1 MPSCH
6 GHNYRFER
14 TDPVVIVFGSCQGY
28 QGVIYSGAFRRP
40 DLNYRHAVFDPE
52 LIAVPHTRTPTKAHA
67 TGELEHRPG
76 SGPSDLRPASG
87 CSGRNSEAR
96 RQAQVV
102 WGMLEVGED
111 PAGVYGSLGQAL
123 ERSSLWPRT
132 AGRGPA
138 HAASPGSG
146 FGRPSQLGRRR
157 LLLCCLGPGFVD
169 VLLLLVMGQTVRKG

>member
-1 MPSCH
+1 MGTGPSSISV
-6 GHNYRFER
+6 R
-14 TDPVVIVFGSCQGY
+14 S
-28 QGVIYSGAFRRP
+28 SGPTR
-40 DLNYRHAVFDPE
+40 DDDHAVPE
-52 LIAVPHTRTPTKAHA
+52 PESMVVPIRERYRRLPLP
-67 TGELEHRPG
+67 GERRLRGIVAESEHRPG